1 MHIMIDGNEVEIN
14 KGDENIID
22 VAARE
27 RIGIPAPCYNAG
39 RKDGCCNA
47 CVIEIDGENKFAC
60 ATKPQAGMNII
71 VNREDLIQLRKER
84 IKEYQENKNQGCG
97 CECSTNTG
105 CC

>member
-1 MHIMIDGNEVEIN
+1 MNIIIDGKEVEIN
-14 KGDENIID
+14 KGDKNIVD
-22 VAARE
+22 VAARAK
-27 RIGIPAPCYNAG
+27 IGIPAPCYKAG

-60 ATKPQAGMNII
+60 ATKPEVGMNII

-84 IKEYQENKNQGCG
+84 IKEYQENKKQGCG